1 MPEFIEIQGP
11 PLLPE
16 FHGEINLPLSKSEC
30 NRALML
36 QAWSEGLVKVDG
48 ISLAADSQ
56 LLSNLLAN
64 QNAEELDAR
73 DSGTAFRFITS
84 YLAIK
89 GRHCILTGTPRMKL
103 RPIASLVDALREI
116 GCRIDYLDKQGFP
129 PLEFRGFE
137 YSGNKQL
144 EIDASSSSQFIS
156 SLVMAAP
163 SLPEGLEIT
172 LTGEISSSPYIF
184 LTTGMMQACGM
195 EIQVVGNQ
203 IVIPAQI
210 WKRAILKPEADW
222 SAASYWYGI
231 LANQKRNT
239 SYFLP
244 GLRFVS
250 LQGDKIMAELARF
263 WNVKTEEKENGILIS
278 KTSDSDS
285 EREFSFDFST
295 CPDLALTIIVLCAAK
310 GTKARLSGLAS
321 LKIKESDRLS
331 SIARELQKLG
341 LDVLIEENGNVCRLP
356 GTEIIWPE
364 HMVVFET
371 YDDHRIAMALSILL
385 ASGNQSARFLQPEV
399 VNKSY
404 PGFWGE
410 LAKAGFKVNS

>member
-11 PLLPE
+11 LLPE
-16 FHGEINLPLSKSEC
+16 ILGEINLPLSKSEC

-36 QAWSEGLVKVDG
+36 QAWSDGMVQVDG

-64 QNAEELDAR
+64 QKAEELDAK
-73 DSGTAFRFITS
+73 DSGTAFRFLTS

-89 GRHCILTGTPRMKL
+89 GRQCLLTGTPRMKL
-103 RPIASLVDALREI
+103 RPIALLVDALREI
-116 GCRIDYLDKQGFP
+116 GCRIDYVEEQGLP
-129 PLEFRGFE
+129 PLEFLGFE
-137 YSGNKQL
+137 YSGKNQL

-156 SLVMAAP
+156 SLIMAAP

-184 LTTGMMQACGM
+184 LTIGMTQACGI
-195 EIQVVGNQ
+195 EIQVIGNR
-203 IVIPAQI
+203 IIIPGQK
-210 WKRAILKPEADW
+210 WNHAILKPEADW

-231 LANQKRNT
+231 LANQKINT

-244 GLRFVS
+244 GLKFDS
-250 LQGDKIMAELARF
+250 LQGDKVIADLAKF
-263 WNVKTEEKENGILIS
+263 WNVATEEKENGILIT

-285 EREFSFDFST
+285 EKEFSFDFSD
-295 CPDLALTIIVLCAAK
+295 CPDLALTIIVLCAVK

-331 SIARELQKLG
+331 SIASELQKVG
-341 LDVLIEENGNVCRLP
+341 LEVLVEDNGNVCIIP
-356 GTEIIWPE
+356 GIEMIWPE
-364 HMVVFET
+364 DMVVFET
-371 YDDHRIAMALSILL
+371 YDDHRIAMALSILQ
-385 ASGNQSARFLQPEV
+385 ASGNQSARFLHPEV

-404 PGFWGE
+404 PGFWEE
-410 LAKAGFKVNS
+410 LSKAGFKVR